1 MPIDAC
7 SWCEEDNPDLTENI
21 LIAHMLGHIAFGL
34 IVAIPAWKLKY
45 IVASGLFV
53 VAIDFDHVLRYLL
66 RIFEYDFTIDL
77 ISRSGHSVVFA
88 LIIAV
93 VLMLA
98 YGRRDYLLGAVAG
111 ASVFGH
117 MAFDTFGN
125 SGVFPMFMPFTNEAF
140 YFNQE
145 WWIAM
150 LAAGLSI
157 VFATKVILRK
167 KEQIEKELQ
176 IK

>member
-117 MAFDTFGN
+117 MAFDIFGN

-140 YFNQE
+140 YFNQD
-145 WWIAM
+145 WWFII
-150 LAAGLSI
+150 LLTGLSI
-157 VFATKVILRK
+157 VLLGKSLTWRK
-167 KEQIEKELQ
+167 EYLEKQEHL
-176 IK
+176 